1 MLKHQDILRRMFNF
15 INILNKFILNSN
27 LPSEMSFISIN
38 WPLIAN
44 GHVQSIPYTA
54 SSGGQTL
61 GLNDSGRRLL
71 IIAQI
76 S

>member
-1 MLKHQDILRRMFNF
+1 
-15 INILNKFILNSN
+15 
-27 LPSEMSFISIN
+27 MSFISIN

-71 IIAQI
+71 ITAQI